1 MKIFFVTLFIE
12 WERSI
17 LINAHKLINVYTVTG
32 FTYIKKTP
40 VEGSYRYIYFGHSD
54 MLMVMIEMKI
64 EINEMIESPANIKQ

>member
-1 MKIFFVTLFIE
+1 MKIIFVTLFIE

-40 VEGSYRYIYFGHSD
+40 VEGSYRYIYYGHSD
-54 MLMVMIEMKI
+54 KLMAMIEVNK
-64 EINEMIESPANIKQ
+64 MIKSPANIKQ